1 MNAVAKN
8 WKNIHNEIRTGY
20 VIETVAIHSTCGQ
33 QIPGIKHWQDKNSV
47 VFCCSTCEFD
57 NFTAGKTS
65 IQSHQ
70 HNYLRL
76 TQKPNKLTSDLHCNF
91 FVDISFFF
99 PQKNTKPTGFWQ

>member
-1 MNAVAKN
+1 MDAVAKN

-57 NFTAGKTS
+57 NQNQFTLVLTNNVVTEEVENGEFVELAGA
-65 IQSHQ
+65 
-70 HNYLRL
+70 
-76 TQKPNKLTSDLHCNF
+76 
-91 FVDISFFF
+91 
-99 PQKNTKPTGFWQ
+99 